1 MQKEN
6 SVRRSRRYVLRVPGA
21 TPSPASHESMSA
33 VEMSAVVLSEK
44 SPLNRLLNRTL
55 RRGLEAARGRGKRSV
70 RHREKVHAMGEP
82 QFNLDR
88 ALALAAAL
96 EDEQIFVK
104 LAARK

>member
-1 MQKEN
+1 MRTTIRIDDDLLLELKEQA
-6 SVRRSRRYVLRVPGA
+6 RR
-21 TPSPASHESMSA
+21 
-33 VEMSAVVLSEK
+33 EK

-55 RRGLEAARGRGKRSV
+55 RRGLEATRGRRTRST

-82 QFNLDR
+82 QVNLDR

-96 EDEQIFVK
+96 EDEQVLAK

>member
-1 MQKEN
+1 MRTTIRIDDDLLLVLKEQA
-6 SVRRSRRYVLRVPGA
+6 RL
-21 TPSPASHESMSA
+21 
-33 VEMSAVVLSEK
+33 EK

-55 RRGLEAARGRGKRSV
+55 RRGLEATRGRPTRST

-82 QFNLDR
+82 QFDLDR

-96 EDEQIFVK
+96 EDEQILAK